1 MPLRTIA
8 LMPASFSR
16 AGDPAIPSEVITY
29 RFSAGV
35 DVAGP
40 MPQT

>member
-1 MPLRTIA
+1 MA
-8 LMPASFSR
+8 Q
-16 AGDPAIPSEVITY
+16 

-40 MPQT
+40 MPHTWMMVSSFFAPS